1 MPQLTPPAAF
11 DVHFLLFAPGLN
23 QAWFFRAAR
32 TYWITFRPVVYSMNV
47 PDDLALVGYAVEK
60 QKVVAVTL
68 IMRRDTAFVVRS
80 AFTSRYPAVF
90 FDPLVYD
97 AADDLALTLDGRAR
111 LGQRFGVPTL
121 LPADSPLPE
130 GEGPGVRATRTP
142 GPVVPSS

>member
-1 MPQLTPPAAF
+1 MSQLTPPATF

-23 QAWFFRAAR
+23 EAWFFRAAR
-32 TYWITFRPVVYSMNV
+32 TYWITFRPVVYSMSV

-60 QKVVAVTL
+60 QKIVAVTL

-80 AFTSRYPAVF
+80 AFTSRYPDVF

-97 AADDLALTLDGRAR
+97 APDDLALTLDGRAR

-121 LPADSPLPE
+121 LPTDSSLPGAE
-130 GEGPGVRATRTP
+130 PGATRTP
-142 GPVVPSS
+142 GPVMPSS